1 MNRKLMKA
9 IFTIRI
15 KSPASLKSMEY
26 FTFEASKEEAQEKA
40 QAHFN
45 RDISEVADRLNS
57 VVEDLTRYF
66 KACVLTEVNI
76 IE

>member
-1 MNRKLMKA
+1 MNRKLMRATFSIK
-9 IFTIRI
+9 I
-15 KSPASLKSMEY
+15 KSSPSLGSMEY

-40 QAHFN
+40 QSHFN
-45 RDISEVADRLNS
+45 RDISETADRLNS

-66 KACVLTEVNI
+66 KSCVLTEVDV

>member
-1 MNRKLMKA
+1 
-9 IFTIRI
+9 
-15 KSPASLKSMEY
+15 MEY

-40 QAHFN
+40 QSHFN
-45 RDISEVADRLNS
+45 RDISETADRLNS

-66 KACVLTEVNI
+66 KSCVLTEVDV